1 MRLSKSKTEMGMYID
16 MSCKKFR
23 KSLEKQSY
31 NLGMYTTLLN
41 MMQGEF
47 QRVVTAKDEVVNLY
61 CKQQN
66 DSSVPKK
73 ELKKTLKTI
82 KKIYVQLGRIEQKV
96 LLLREI
102 RDDLLKRSEA
112 FDASENL

>member
-41 MMQGEF
+41 IMQGEF
-47 QRVVTAKDEVVNLY
+47 QRVVTAKDDVVNLY

-82 KKIYVQLGRIEQKV
+82 KKLYVQLGRIEQKV
-96 LLLREI
+96 LLLMEI
-102 RDDLLKRSEA
+102 REDLLKRSE
-112 FDASENL
+112 SI